1 MKVSN
6 FRNYFLSV
14 KSSRVVKKGDAQR
27 SRLAAVPV
35 FEKQSARLPKPIR
48 MLMFKF
54 STKSHYKTVKPKL
67 KMIDK

>member
-27 SRLAAVPV
+27 TGLYAGWELV
-35 FEKQSARLPKPIR
+35 FRLP
-48 MLMFKF
+48 
-54 STKSHYKTVKPKL
+54 TTAA
-67 KMIDK
+67 D